1 MRYRGSKL
9 TAWGRSIKARLYLLP
24 THAIVKRMADE
35 TVEIQTATSQHVA
48 RRSKLD
54 ELLQSVANGGATP
67 RSNSWS
73 REQQADMEVHHL
85 TQSARS
91 PRSKASQGYLSY
103 SGRPLF
109 PFFFVARLPIHAV
122 FFLSYSYF
130 LQTTQ
135 NNCIHIS
142 SFFRSDLQSPE
153 NDQNELKNA
162 FFIYLWQVL

>member
-1 MRYRGSKL
+1 
-9 TAWGRSIKARLYLLP
+9 
-24 THAIVKRMADE
+24 MADE

-91 PRSKASQGYLSY
+91 PRSKSMNRPRVKEFEDDDKEKRDNAEAAFREWLKRKAAEPKTPRASPSREAISKHLKDE
-103 SGRPLF
+103 
-109 PFFFVARLPIHAV
+109 ARQRVMNQWHNNKRFAAKMDAYV
-122 FFLSYSYF
+122 NG
-130 LQTTQ
+130 TT
-135 NNCIHIS
+135 
-142 SFFRSDLQSPE
+142 SPKADG
-153 NDQNELKNA
+153 NSTL
-162 FFIYLWQVL
+162 